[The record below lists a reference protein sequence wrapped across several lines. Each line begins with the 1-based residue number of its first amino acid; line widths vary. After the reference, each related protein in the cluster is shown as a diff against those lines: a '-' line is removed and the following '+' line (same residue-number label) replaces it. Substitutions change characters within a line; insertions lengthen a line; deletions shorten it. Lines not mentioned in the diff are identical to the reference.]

1 VNIATY
7 IALAAILV
15 APLIGYLTATR
26 RLSGKIGTSDA
37 QELWSES
44 RSIRDDYRT
53 QITRA
58 NARTEQLEA
67 RVDALERLNAELS
80 SKNAGLNRQ
89 VNFYESHVKELQAR
103 IDAQE
108 AEIERLTNLLATQAR
123 TTLDALNPET
133 PSDA

>member
-1 VNIATY
+1 MNIATY

-67 RVDALERLNAELS
+67 RVDALERLNSELS

-89 VNFYESHVKELQAR
+89 VNFYEAHVKELQAR